1 MAVSVVIK
9 CIVSSVLH
17 LVCDTPIQ
25 LLPVIGREARLYFI

>member
-25 LLPVIGREARLYFI
+25 LLSVIGRDNSLYFI